1 MRGESCLWVWTAYST
16 KDTAEVVGLS
26 QWAVRSC
33 VREGLLDAQPDS
45 LPLRFSFQDLKVLQT
60 LKSLTKSGVSI
71 RRAQRQLGELR
82 DRCGDGRSLASLCID
97 AHDGHVVIR
106 DETQVWRADSG
117 QLVFGFQ
124 FEEPTGHV
132 TSLPHRQ
139 ELAGPEM
146 MASLTADEWFDEAL
160 GCEES
165 DPARAVAAYQQV
177 LRQRPECTETLINL
191 GRLYAEQEK
200 VEEAV
205 VCFNTALEI
214 DPCEATALYN
224 LGVIAQDGGRDDEAI
239 AHYQGA
245 LSFEA
250 GLAEAH
256 YNLATLFDKL
266 GDARSAIRHI
276 NEFRKFSKRR
286 T

>member
-1 MRGESCLWVWTAYST
+1 MWTAYST

-33 VREGLLDAQPDS
+33 VREGLLDASPDA

-60 LKSLTKSGVSI
+60 LKSLMRKGVSI
-71 RRAQRQLGELR
+71 RRARRQLGALR
-82 DRCGDGRSLASLCID
+82 ARCGERSLASICID
-97 AHDGHVVIR
+97 EHGGHVVVR
-106 DETQVWRADSG
+106 EQEQVWRADTG

-124 FEEPTGHV
+124 FQEREGEVAELPNRAPLAEPTC
-132 TSLPHRQ
+132 T
-139 ELAGPEM
+139 
-146 MASLTADEWFDEAL
+146 ASLTADEWFEQAL
-160 GCEES
+160 GSEES
-165 DPARAVAAYQQV
+165 DPAAAMAAYQQV
-177 LRQRPECTETLINL
+177 LRQRPECTESLINL
-191 GRLYAEQEK
+191 GRLHAEQDQ
-200 VEEAV
+200 VDEAAA
-205 VCFNTALEI
+205 CFETALDI

-224 LGVIAQDGGRDDEAI
+224 LGVIAQDSGEDDVAI
-239 AHYQGA
+239 GLYEKA

-256 YNLATLFDKL
+256 YNLATIFDKL

>member
-1 MRGESCLWVWTAYST
+1 MWTGYST

-33 VREGLLDAQPDS
+33 VREGLLDAQPDV

-60 LKSLTKSGVSI
+60 LRSLTRSGVSI
-71 RRAQRQLGELR
+71 RRARRQLGALR
-82 DRCGDGRSLASLCID
+82 SRCEEGRSLASMRID

-124 FEEPTGHV
+124 FSQPSGDV
-132 TSLPHRQ
+132 TALPHR
-139 ELAGPEM
+139 APIVGPEFV
-146 MASLTADEWFDEAL
+146 ASLTADEWFDEAME
-160 GCEES
+160 CEEGE
-165 DPARAVAAYQQV
+165 PARAMAAYREV

-191 GRLYAEQEK
+191 GRLHAETEQ
-200 VEEAV
+200 VDEAV
-205 VCFNTALEI
+205 ACFETALDI

-224 LGVIAQDGGRDDEAI
+224 LGVIAQDRGLDDEAI
-239 AHYQGA
+239 AHYQRA
-245 LSFEA
+245 VSLEST
-250 GLAEAH
+250 LAEAH
-256 YNLATLFDKL
+256 YNLATIFDKL

-276 NEFRKFSKRR
+276 NEFRKFSKKRR
-286 T
+286 

>member
-1 MRGESCLWVWTAYST
+1 MWTGYST

-33 VREGLLDAQPDS
+33 VREGLLDASPDA
-45 LPLRFSFQDLKVLQT
+45 LPLRFSFQDLKVLQL
-60 LKSLTKSGVSI
+60 LKSLTRNGVSI
-71 RRAQRQLGELR
+71 RRARRQLGQLR
-82 DRCGDGRSLASLCID
+82 DRCGNGRSLASLSID
-97 AHDGHVVIR
+97 AHNGHVVIR
-106 DETQVWRADSG
+106 GEEQVWRADSG

-124 FEEPTGHV
+124 FTEPTGDL
-132 TSLPHRQ
+132 TPLPHR
-139 ELAGPEM
+139 EPLGPEFIQ
-146 MASLTADEWFDEAL
+146 SLTADEWFEEAVA
-160 GCEES
+160 CEEGE
-165 DPARAVAAYQQV
+165 PLRAIAAYKEV

-191 GRLYAEQEK
+191 GRLCAERDDVDQ
-200 VEEAV
+200 AV
-205 VCFNTALEI
+205 ACFQAALDV

-224 LGVIAQDGGRDDEAI
+224 LGVIAQDGGNDEKAI
-239 AHYQGA
+239 GYYETA
-245 LSFEA
+245 LSFET

-256 YNLATLFDKL
+256 YNLATIFDKL